1 MKTLSFAGKNLSEFG
16 VWFDS
21 VRKYKKPAK
30 RFTGFDVPARNGTLY
45 QSNKKFDNVIIE
57 YNCYIKDNFATNYND
72 LVNYLNSFDGYQIL
86 ENSTDNTVYRMA
98 VFHEEIAPNME
109 QFLKSGQFTLFFD
122 CMPQEFLKVG
132 DVEQEIISSTQT
144 YTGNPVSINN
154 PSGASAVSS
163 LAVALAP
170 IQEMHGYDSP
180 WVGGAGKNKLP
191 TSTTKTSNGVT
202 FTVNSDGTITADRTA
217 SSTNNAEYDFTVPSS
232 LYGNQVVL
240 NGCPSGGA
248 DSNTYRMFFLVNGS
262 RKATDYGNGV
272 SYTIP
277 ASPSSCV
284 VRMNVFKEFNGTAT
298 FKPMVRLASVADA
311 TYEPYENIC
320 PITGHTE
327 VEVGVTNG
335 ADTNTYTIDLNG
347 TVYGGTLDVLT
358 GVLTVTDANIASYN
372 GETLPSTWI
381 SDRDVYAS
389 GTTPTTGAQVV
400 YKLTTPTT
408 VQLTA
413 EQISLLTGTNTISS
427 DGNMSIDVTKLVE
440 LVNPSYMASKPIF
453 KFQGIGKVMMN
464 GSTVITIPNP
474 VRITVSDPVI
484 VSGVTFTFSNVVD
497 INGLAS
503 ADIEYLVGHLYLT
516 VGTYTLNATVTGSGT
531 VNCKCDGS
539 TFTGDKTIVVTETGW
554 IPIYAVIA
562 NGTTINATMTL
573 TLTMDDIIV
582 DCERMD
588 SYFVSG
594 GQANE
599 IVKLT
604 DGFIEIP
611 KGTTTLS
618 ADGTVTVKP
627 KWWRL

>member
-30 RFTGFDVPARNGTLY
+30 RFTGFDIPARNGTLY

-122 CMPQEFLKVG
+122 CMPQEFLKTG
-132 DVEQEIISSTQT
+132 DNEV
-144 YTGNPVSINN
+144 
-154 PSGASAVSS
+154 
-163 LAVALAP
+163 
-170 IQEMHGYDSP
+170 
-180 WVGGAGKNKLP
+180 
-191 TSTTKTSNGVT
+191 
-202 FTVNSDGTITADRTA
+202 TITTTTL
-217 SSTNNAEYDFTVPSS
+217 TNP
-232 LYGNQVVL
+232 
-240 NGCPSGGA
+240 
-248 DSNTYRMFFLVNGS
+248 
-262 RKATDYGNGV
+262 
-272 SYTIP
+272 
-277 ASPSSCV
+277 
-284 VRMNVFKEFNGTAT
+284 
-298 FKPMVRLASVADA
+298 
-311 TYEPYENIC
+311 
-320 PITGHTE
+320 
-327 VEVGVTNG
+327 
-335 ADTNTYTIDLNG
+335 
-347 TVYGGTLDVLT
+347 TL
-358 GVLTVTDANIASYN
+358 
-372 GETLPSTWI
+372 
-381 SDRDVYAS
+381 
-389 GTTPTTGAQVV
+389 
-400 YKLTTPTT
+400 
-408 VQLTA
+408 
-413 EQISLLTGTNTISS
+413 
-427 DGNMSIDVTKLVE
+427 
-440 LVNPSYMASKPIF
+440 MASKPIF
-453 KFQGIGKVMMN
+453 KFQGNGKVMMN
-464 GSTVITIPNP
+464 GNTVITIPNP

-484 VSGVTFTFSNVVD
+484 MSGVTFTFSNVVD

-539 TFTGDKTIVVTETGW
+539 TFTGNKTIVVTETGW

-562 NGTTINATMTL
+562 NGTTVNATMTL